1 MGKKLVTIATFDQP
15 AQARLA
21 KNALDAAGVQATVT
35 DESLVAMD
43 WLLSNAIG
51 GIKVQVWDED
61 AERAVAVLN
70 ETLGDPGEGTDVS
83 PEELAAEAEAA
94 RSDEGDA
101 EPPEPEP
108 AGPEDQYAAASE
120 RDEYARRAVFTALL
134 GLLFPPVS
142 GYALYLFFNAAFGQG
157 EISRT
162 GRLNR
167 SIALV
172 FALAGLAWF
181 PFYFS
186 FLAAW

>member
-1 MGKKLVTIATFDQP
+1 MGKKLVTIATFDQA

-43 WLLSNAIG
+43 WLLSNAVG

-70 ETLGDPGEGTDVS
+70 ETLGDPDAGSDVS
-83 PEELAAEAEAA
+83 PEELAAQAEAA
-94 RSDEGDA
+94 EPDDA
-101 EPPEPEP
+101 EGPPEP
-108 AGPEDQYAAASE
+108 AAAPEDQYAPVSE

-134 GLLFPPVS
+134 GLLFPPVA
-142 GYALYLFFNAAFGQG
+142 GYALYLYFNAAFGEG
-157 EISRT
+157 EFSPS
-162 GRLNR
+162 GRLNGW
-167 SIALV
+167 IALV

-186 FLAAW
+186 FMVPL